1 MVFSF
6 ILSPVAYGAKCCI
19 RNLTFTLALPFS
31 VAGAAYA
38 ESVTI
43 FALGDSLTAG
53 YGLPDGEGLVPQL
66 NLWLAEQGADVT
78 VLNGG
83 VSGDTSAGGLSR
95 LAWSLTPEVDAM
107 IVTLGGNDLLRGL
120 QPSVTRA
127 NIEGILTEAQV
138 RQLPVL
144 LIGMEAPGN
153 FGPAYKEAF
162 DQLYP
167 ELAAQYGAQ
176 HIGSYFG
183 LIDPDATDPGQIS
196 EFMQADGI
204 HPNAAGVK
212 RAVESLGPQI
222 LTLVDHLD

>member
-1 MVFSF
+1 MFSF
-6 ILSPVAYGAKCCI
+6 ILSPVAYGALRGL

-31 VAGAAYA
+31 VASVAYA
-38 ESVTI
+38 EPVTV

-53 YGLPDGEGLVPQL
+53 YGLPEGEGLVPQL
-66 NLWLAEQGADVT
+66 NAWLDGQGADVI

-95 LAWSLTPEVDAM
+95 LTWSLTPEVDAL

-127 NIEGILTEAQV
+127 NIEAILTEAQT
-138 RQLPVL
+138 RQLPVM
-144 LIGMEAPGN
+144 LIGMAAPGN
-153 FGPAYKEAF
+153 FGPEYKAAF

-167 ELAAQYGAQ
+167 QLAAQYGAQ
-176 HIGSYFG
+176 LVDSYFG
-183 LIDPDATDPGQIS
+183 LIDPAATDPGQIS
-196 EFMQADGI
+196 QFMQADGI

-212 RAVESLGPQI
+212 RAVEALGPQI
-222 LTLVDHLD
+222 LTLVDQID

>member
-1 MVFSF
+1 MFSF
-6 ILSPVAYGAKCCI
+6 ILSPVAYGALRGL

-31 VAGAAYA
+31 VSSMAYA
-38 ESVTI
+38 EPVTV

-53 YGLPDGEGLVPQL
+53 YGLPEGEGLVPQL
-66 NLWLAEQGADVT
+66 NAWLDAQGADVT

-95 LAWSLTPEVDAM
+95 LAWSLTPEVDAL

-120 QPSVTRA
+120 QPTVTRD
-127 NIEGILTEAQV
+127 NIEAILTEAQT

-144 LIGMEAPGN
+144 LIGMAAPGN
-153 FGPAYKEAF
+153 FGPEYKQAF
-162 DQLYP
+162 DRLYP
-167 ELAAQYGAQ
+167 ELARQYGAQ
-176 HIGSYFG
+176 LVDSYFG

-196 EFMQADGI
+196 HYMQADGI

-222 LTLVDHLD
+222 LTLVEQLD

>member
-1 MVFSF
+1 MR
-6 ILSPVAYGAKCCI
+6 GI
-19 RNLTFTLALPFS
+19 RNLGFALALPIC
-31 VAGAAYA
+31 VAGAANA
-38 ESVTI
+38 EPVTV

-53 YGLPDGEGLVPQL
+53 YGLPQADGLVPQL

-95 LAWSLTPEVDAM
+95 LGWSLTPEVDAM

-120 QPSVTRA
+120 QPAVTRA
-127 NIEGILTEAQV
+127 NIEAILVEAQA

-144 LIGMEAPGN
+144 LIGMIAPGN
-153 FGPAYKEAF
+153 FGPDYKAAF

-176 HIGSYFG
+176 LVDSYFG
-183 LIDPDATDPGQIS
+183 LIDPTAKDPGQIAQY
-196 EFMQADGI
+196 MQGDGI
-204 HPNAAGVK
+204 HPNAIGVK

-222 LTLVDHLD
+222 LTLVDQID

>member
-1 MVFSF
+1 MFSF
-6 ILSPVAYGAKCCI
+6 ILSPVAYGAKRCL
-19 RNLTFTLALPFS
+19 RNLTFALALPFS
-31 VAGAAYA
+31 AAGAAYA
-38 ESVTI
+38 EPVTV

-53 YGLPDGEGLVPQL
+53 YGLPEGEGLVPQL
-66 NLWLAEQGADVT
+66 NLWLAEQGAEVT

-95 LAWSLTPEVDAM
+95 LDWSLTPEVDAM

-120 QPSVTRA
+120 QPGVTRT
-127 NIEGILTEAQV
+127 NIEAILAQAQG

-153 FGPAYKEAF
+153 FGPAYKAEF
-162 DQLYP
+162 DALYP
-167 ELAAQYGAQ
+167 ELATQYGAL
-176 HIGSYFG
+176 HGGSFFA

-196 EFMQADGI
+196 QYMQADGI
-204 HPNAAGVK
+204 HPNAQGVK

-222 LTLVDHLD
+222 LQLVEQLG

>member
-1 MVFSF
+1 MFSF
-6 ILSPVAYGAKCCI
+6 ILSPVAYGAKRAL

-31 VAGAAYA
+31 VASAAYA
-38 ESVTI
+38 EPVTV

-53 YGLPDGEGLVPQL
+53 YGLPEGEGLVPQL
-66 NLWLAEQGADVT
+66 NLWLAAQGAEVT

-95 LAWSLTPEVDAM
+95 LDWSLTPDVDAM

-127 NIEGILTEAQV
+127 NIEAILVEAQT

-144 LIGMEAPGN
+144 LIGMQAPGN
-153 FGPAYKEAF
+153 FGPAYKTAF

-167 ELAAQYGAQ
+167 ELAAQYGA
-176 HIGSYFG
+176 HLIDSYFG
-183 LIDPDATDPGQIS
+183 LIDATASDPGQIS
-196 EFMQADGI
+196 RYMQADGI

-212 RAVESLGPQI
+212 TAVESLGPQI
-222 LTLVDHLD
+222 LTWLEQQT